1 MRYQTETRV
10 SGVSLDSGVPLVW
23 IRDNIQ
29 NKTTVQGNLDN
40 MVLLS
45 GGHQLDEQVN
55 KIVKILGNGP
65 FIFNLGHGVLP
76 NTPVAHV
83 ERVINIL
90 RNNN

>member
-1 MRYQTETRV
+1 M
-10 SGVSLDSGVPLVW
+10 SFDSGVPLTW

-29 NKTTVQGNLDN
+29 ANTTVQGNLDN

-45 GGHQLDEQVN
+45 GGSQLDEQVS
-55 KIVKILGNGP
+55 KIHEVLGNGP

-76 NTPVAHV
+76 KTPIGNI

-90 RNNN
+90 RKNN